1 MIFWT
6 RSLKR
11 RGSVT
16 IYIKAGLTHLE
27 GDDLLDVFVVL
38 QVESVVALH
47 YGCSISREA
56 IFNID
61 FIIIINL

>member
-1 MIFWT
+1 MICF
-6 RSLKR
+6 
-11 RGSVT
+11 
-16 IYIKAGLTHLE
+16 KAGLTHLE
-27 GDDLLDVFVVL
+27 GDDLFDVFVVL

-47 YGCSISREA
+47 CGCSISREA